1 MDSEAPKRLKA
12 DLENYID
19 ACNKL
24 RNTANAYFQT
34 EIKGEDI
41 KATNNFSEEY
51 LKAKANYLEGLSIIG
66 TGARVLRDNAVM
78 KEMRQGIKQIEE
90 ALSVTA
96 K

>member
-1 MDSEAPKRLKA
+1 MDSEAPKRLKV
-12 DLENYID
+12 DLENYTD

-24 RNTANAYFQT
+24 RNSANAYFQT

-51 LKAKANYLEGLSIIG
+51 FKTRANYLEGLGIIG
-66 TGARVLRDNAVM
+66 TGARVLRDSNII
-78 KEMRQGIKQIEE
+78 KSMRQGIKQIEE